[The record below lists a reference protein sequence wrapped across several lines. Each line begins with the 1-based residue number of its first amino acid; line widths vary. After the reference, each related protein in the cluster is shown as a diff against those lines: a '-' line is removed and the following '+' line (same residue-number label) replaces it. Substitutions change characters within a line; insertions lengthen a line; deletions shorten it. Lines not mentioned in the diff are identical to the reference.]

1 MNRRF
6 FRRCVAAS
14 VLTLALLG
22 SVLLPRIALA
32 CDSSWNPVEA
42 AACSM
47 DVAQY
52 NAYVWVAE
60 VIYLLL
66 QVLLVACYWVDVIRV
81 WLMETVFLTV
91 YQYLLTTL
99 GPLFVPIVLVALFVG
114 LLAIVLLPIT
124 ESKGPINL
132 KTVLLWGIIGP
143 SVLVFVGPTVVE
155 FDKQRASIGATLFN
169 SVTVGRF
176 SVGGAGPT
184 DAFRVVPIYPSGDCP
199 FPLSRYTLPSPPAA
213 PTVDEQVAAL
223 ILADAADLHC
233 PTLDGPDGAE
243 RLPDAWFALNV
254 ADRGYARLGGI
265 DSLDKPADRAAWI
278 GKIQEGIGVLALAL
292 TPAFAAL
299 VLKLLD
305 LLFTL
310 CTFCLA
316 LGFPLGVLA
325 GLFQR
330 SQAWLGAYVQRGAR
344 ILVLSLVISLV
355 YGVLVAL
362 LGDAAASGNVIAYV
376 AIVGIVALFLIK
388 WFFTVFGLLG
398 EAVDAVMVACGG
410 GANTGPTPG
419 QLLGGA
425 VTAGAAMATGGASL
439 AAAGVAGYAQTGS
452 TRYALGA
459 MAGRTPLM
467 ALGSVA
473 HALGAVGDET
483 AVGLQAG
490 HATTR
495 SPRGWSQLAHARDH
509 TITDTD
515 GDRRTIGEAVQNR
528 RIIRQS
534 QGNVVQRNI
543 REVRDALSGTA
554 AGAARAVAAPHRV
567 AMAVGDAVVDGAAQ
581 VATGVA
587 QGQAAGGPVGAVAGG
602 LKAGAD
608 VLHLTPVDGQAMQ
621 LVNGRVQHQPR
632 VAQPPPDARS
642 ARLSPGQLA
651 DKLRQGY
658 VVQRDSDGRVTWWPV
673 ATPAGMPPPS
683 GTPPPGTPPPS
694 GGVPPPPTGTQP

>member
-1 MNRRF
+1 
-6 FRRCVAAS
+6 
-14 VLTLALLG
+14 L
-22 SVLLPRIALA
+22 
-32 CDSSWNPVEA
+32 
-42 AACSM
+42 
-47 DVAQY
+47 
-52 NAYVWVAE
+52 
-60 VIYLLL
+60 
-66 QVLLVACYWVDVIRV
+66 
-81 WLMETVFLTV
+81 
-91 YQYLLTTL
+91 
-99 GPLFVPIVLVALFVG
+99 
-114 LLAIVLLPIT
+114 T

-132 KTVLLWGIIGP
+132 KTVLVWGVIGP
-143 SVLVFVGPTVVE
+143 SVLVFVGPAVVE
-155 FDKQRASIGATLFN
+155 FDKQRASSGATLFS
-169 SVTVGRF
+169 SVTVGKF
-176 SVGGAGPT
+176 SIGGAGPT

-223 ILADAADLHC
+223 ILANAADLHC
-233 PTLDGPDGAE
+233 PHLEGPDGAE

-265 DSLDKPADRAAWI
+265 DSVEDA
-278 GKIQEGIGVLALAL
+278 GQEGIGVLALAL
-292 TPAFAAL
+292 TPACAAL

-310 CTFCLA
+310 CTFCLF
-316 LGFPLGVLA
+316 LGFPMGVIA

-330 SQAWLGAYVQRGAR
+330 SHAWLSAYVQRAAR

-376 AIVGIVALFLIK
+376 AIVGVVALFLVK

-425 VTAGAAMATGGASL
+425 VTAGAAVATGGASL

-473 HALGAVGDET
+473 HALGVVGDET
-483 AVGLQAG
+483 AAGLQAG

-495 SPRGWSQLAHARDH
+495 SPRGWNQIAHARDH

-515 GDRRTIGEAVQNR
+515 GDRRTIGDVVANR
-528 RIIRQS
+528 RIVKQS

-554 AGAARAVAAPHRV
+554 AGTARAVAAPHRV
-567 AMAVGDAVVDGAAQ
+567 AMAVGDAVFDGAAQ
-581 VATGVA
+581 VAAGVA
-587 QGQAAGGPVGAVAGG
+587 QGHAAGGPVGAVAGG
-602 LKAGAD
+602 LTAGAE

-621 LVNGRVQHQPR
+621 LVSGRVQHQPR
-632 VAQPPPDARS
+632 VMQPPADASS
-642 ARLSPGQLA
+642 ARLSPGHLA
-651 DKLRQGY
+651 DKLRAGY
-658 VVQRDSDGRVTWWPV
+658 IVQRNGDGSVTWWPV
-673 ATPAGMPPPS
+673 AAAGTPPSSGHPPPS
-683 GTPPPGTPPPS
+683 NPPPGNPPPA
-694 GGVPPPPTGTQP
+694 GGSTLPTP